1 MTIAPMANRITV
13 ICVLETRPLKR
24 FVIVMLACL
33 SMQFFAVVWPQE
45 MWFTLSQRLQQPV
58 AFFSDIDKFSFNL
71 AALPVLSNWLQ
82 KHEPRPQMA
91 GSVSI
96 STRLRLLAALP

>member
-1 MTIAPMANRITV
+1 
-13 ICVLETRPLKR
+13 
-24 FVIVMLACL
+24 MLARL
-33 SMQFFAVVWPQE
+33 SMQFSRGRLASGNVVYPFPE
-45 MWFTLSQRLQQPV
+45 VAQPM

-82 KHEPRPQMA
+82 KYEPRPQMA